1 MANSYLTL
9 IQEDLQAARDLLTK
23 MLESP
28 DLIAGVESAAQA
40 VVEALRAGHKIL
52 LCGNGGSAADAQHIA
67 AEFVSRFNFDR
78 DPLAAIAL
86 TTDTSIIT
94 AIGNDYGYEFL
105 FARQVAALAKQ
116 GDVLIGIT
124 TSGRSPNILKAI
136 DAARKLG
143 VKTIGLTGNNDS
155 PINHCCDIVLNIPSP
170 NTPLIQQ
177 AHITIGH
184 TICAIA
190 ERAMF
195 TDPRQETQ

>member
-1 MANSYLTL
+1 MNL
-9 IQEDLQAARDLLTK
+9 IQEDLRSARDLLTE
-23 MLESP
+23 MLAQP
-28 DLIAGVESAAQA
+28 ALIENVEAAA
-40 VVEALRAGHKIL
+40 RTVVDALRAGNKVL

-105 FARQVAALAKQ
+105 FARQVAALAKP
-116 GDVLIGIT
+116 GDVFIGIT
-124 TSGRSPNILKAI
+124 TSGRSPNVLKAV

-155 PINHCCDIVLNIPSP
+155 PINTACDIVINIPSP
-170 NTPLIQQ
+170 KTPLIQQ
-177 AHITIGH
+177 AHITVGH

-190 ERAMF
+190 ELEMF
-195 TDPRQETQ
+195 GGPQQDKQ